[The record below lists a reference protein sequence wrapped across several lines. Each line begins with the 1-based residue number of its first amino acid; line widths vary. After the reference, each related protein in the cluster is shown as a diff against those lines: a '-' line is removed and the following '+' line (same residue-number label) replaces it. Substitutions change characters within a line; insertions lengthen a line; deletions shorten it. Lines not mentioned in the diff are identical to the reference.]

1 MKITF
6 DAKNKS
12 LGRVACQA
20 AVALRGKTSA
30 GYSPNDAPKTK
41 VKVINVSM
49 IKTTGRK
56 LGQKKYKKYSGYPG
70 SLRYIPMEKI
80 MKKNPGEFFK
90 KVVSGMLPKNKL
102 AKIMLK
108 NLTVEL

>member
-1 MKITF
+1 
-6 DAKNKS
+6 
-12 LGRVACQA
+12 
-20 AVALRGKTSA
+20 
-30 GYSPNDAPKTK
+30 
-41 VKVINVSM
+41 
-49 IKTTGRK
+49 
-56 LGQKKYKKYSGYPG
+56 
-70 SLRYIPMEKI
+70 MEKI